1 MSTIIIIIVVL
12 LVLVAII
19 GVIAGIYLKKT
30 KFKSTSSS
38 KKLNLGSV
46 LVVDNDLFASTD
58 CGNAFKSLNAN
69 IKKLVKNS
77 TISTITCS
85 GGDKS
90 LSRYTDCDTLI
101 VGNISKLRKDTTS
114 DDGSFSDDD
123 LKTYDEKT
131 NLKPPKPYKNVIF
144 YGDKESMYM
153 LLEDIKPT
161 DIGQYNSV
169 NTSSINTKPIILLSN
184 ASKFKNDF
192 ESAGF
197 EVEIM

>member
-1 MSTIIIIIVVL
+1 MSAIIIIVLVL
-12 LVLVAII
+12 IVLVA
-19 GVIAGIYLKKT
+19 VIATIAFIIYKK
-30 KFKSTSSS
+30 KGS
-38 KKLNLGSV
+38 KREKLNLGSV

-58 CGNAFKSLNAN
+58 CGNAFKSLNSN
-69 IKKLVKNS
+69 IKKLVNNS
-77 TISTITCS
+77 TMSSITCS

-101 VGNISKLRKDTTS
+101 VGNISKLSKDTTS

-144 YGDKESMYM
+144 YGDKPSMYM

-161 DIGQYNSV
+161 DIGRYNSM
-169 NTSSINTKPIILLSN
+169 NTSNVDISPIMLLSN
-184 ASKFKNDF
+184 ASQFKSDF
-192 ESAGF
+192 EIAGF
-197 EVEIM
+197 QVKII